1 MVNKLK
7 ISQRVANDL
16 EDVYLKTFA
25 DQFSSI
31 YISKDH
37 ASYDNTFKS
46 NIENKLKSIDNNAE
60 KTAVTLFVQ

>member
-7 ISQRVANDL
+7 LSQRVTND
-16 EDVYLKTFA
+16 LKTFT
-25 DQFSSI
+25 DHFSSI

-46 NIENKLKSIDNNAE
+46 YIENKLKSIDNNAE
-60 KTAVTLFVQ
+60 NTSSDLVVQ